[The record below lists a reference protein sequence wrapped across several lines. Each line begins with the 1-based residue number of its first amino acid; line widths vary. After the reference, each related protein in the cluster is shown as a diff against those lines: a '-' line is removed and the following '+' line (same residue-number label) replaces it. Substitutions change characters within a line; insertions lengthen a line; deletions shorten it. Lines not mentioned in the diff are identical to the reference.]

1 MSDGYKGK
9 DKREFFRY
17 NYEGPIHYKVVNAN
31 KDKSSVSRLIDAVSK
46 NLSASGILFTTT
58 SIPEISSVLVLDLD
72 YRTTRICQEIENR
85 ALVLNDKLIGKV
97 VRIEDN
103 EDGRYNIGVAFV
115 KKTDSLPS
123 DITDLIER

>member
-1 MSDGYKGK
+1 MKNEYQGK

-17 NYEGPIHYKVVNAN
+17 NYEKDVHYKVVNAN
-31 KDKSSVSRLIDAVSK
+31 KDKSSVSKLIDAVSK
-46 NLSASGILFTTT
+46 NLSASGILFTTG

-72 YRTTRICQEIENR
+72 YRTTRICQEIEDR
-85 ALVLNDKLIGKV
+85 ALILNDKLIGKV

-115 KKTDSLPS
+115 KKTESLSS
-123 DITDLIER
+123 DIKDLVER